1 MVTGAHWYYKHLILV
16 FFTIFQDWLNNNMDY
31 IRSDDVYKLCKT
43 LLLVVYSPF
52 QSNILFWYLLKIS
65 ENLRFFDAFGA
76 WGIDYWF
83 EMN

>member
-16 FFTIFQDWLNNNMDY
+16 FFTIFRNWLNNHMGY
-31 IRSDDVYKLCKT
+31 LRTDDVYKLCKT
-43 LLLVVYSPF
+43 LLLVVYRPF
-52 QSNILFWYLLKIS
+52 QSNILFWYPLKTS

-76 WGIDYWF
+76 WGMDHWF